1 MTNLQELQAKVE
13 TKIKTL
19 HLATRENQHTTKRTL
34 TTFTAIQKKI

>member
-19 HLATRENQHTTKRTL
+19 HLVTRQNQHITKKDKE
-34 TTFTAIQKKI
+34 KKL